1 MMELTTDIEALKDRA
16 RNIRIDLL
24 KALNNCKSGHTGG
37 SLSSVDILTVI
48 YFSVMRYNPANP
60 SWQDRDR
67 FIMSKG
73 HGAPALYATLA
84 LAGYFPREELNNL
97 RKPASILQGHPEYD
111 ISIGIEATTGSL
123 GHGLSASNGIALA
136 GKLDKKDYR
145 VYALLSDGEL
155 QEGATWEAITT
166 SSYRKL
172 DNLCAIVDRNRF
184 QNDGAMD
191 KIKDISP
198 VADKFVAFGWEVEE
212 LEDGHDIQSLINAF
226 DRAKSTKGKPFAI
239 IANTIKGKGVS
250 IFENKGHYHGVA
262 PSDEELKIAL
272 KELGEA
278 A

>member
-48 YFSVMRYNPANP
+48 YFSVMRYDPANP

-111 ISIGIEATTGSL
+111 VSIGIEATTGSL

-226 DRAKSTKGKPFAI
+226 DRAKSIKGKPFVI

-250 IFENKGHYHGVA
+250 IFENKGQYHGVA
-262 PSDEELKIAL
+262 PSDEEMKIVL
-272 KELGEA
+272 KELGEVA
-278 A
+278 

>member
-1 MMELTTDIEALKDRA
+1 MIELTTDIEVLKQRA
-16 RNIRIDLL
+16 TNMRIDLL
-24 KALNNCKSGHTGG
+24 TALNNCNSGHTGG
-37 SLSSVDILTVI
+37 SLSCTDILATL
-48 YFSVMRYNPANP
+48 YFSVMRYDPKNP
-60 SWQDRDR
+60 SWKDRDR

-73 HGAPALYATLA
+73 HAAPALYAALA
-84 LAGYFPREELNNL
+84 QAGYFPREELDNL

-111 ISIGIEATTGSL
+111 VSIGIEASTGSL
-123 GHGLSASNGIALA
+123 GHGLSVSNGIALA

-145 VYALLSDGEL
+145 VYTLLSDGEL

-166 SSYRKL
+166 SSFRKL

-191 KIKDISP
+191 KIKDINP
-198 VADKFVAFGWEVEE
+198 VPDKFTAFGWEVAE
-212 LEDGHDIQSLINAF
+212 LEDGHDIQSLIDAF
-226 DRAKSTKGKPFAI
+226 DKAKSTKGKPFVI

-272 KELGEA
+272 RELGEA